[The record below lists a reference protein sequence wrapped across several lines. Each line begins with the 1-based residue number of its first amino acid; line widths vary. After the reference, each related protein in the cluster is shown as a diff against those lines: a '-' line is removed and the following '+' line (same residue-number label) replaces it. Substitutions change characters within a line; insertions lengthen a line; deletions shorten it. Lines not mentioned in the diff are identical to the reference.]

1 MVKRLL
7 MLLSAVVGVI
17 LLATGTAAAGP
28 VTVHDDSKVL
38 DVTKVTNAA
47 MQLTDPV
54 QIFTTQKFS
63 DDRGK
68 FDQETQA
75 HVSGSS
81 DVVLAINTKSGFF
94 TIRTGTNSH
103 IKDTSAAGSAFQNG
117 LGSNHDYTSATI
129 AALGSLKS
137 ATGQGAPTG
146 AKAGNP
152 APAPVAKPAAK
163 SSGFGWL
170 GLLCPIVII
179 GGIIAAVVAFLRRRR
194 NPPPPPPMGGGGFG
208 GGYPGG
214 PGYGGP
220 GFGAPGYG
228 PPPGRPGM
236 SPGAAAGL
244 GAVGGAVGGGL
255 LGYELGRMEGEHEER
270 GRDNYAP
277 PQEYGGGGYDPGN
290 QQWGGGGGD
299 YDFGGGGDSGGGGG
313 DFGGG
318 GGDFGGGGG
327 DFGGGDSG
335 GGGGGDF

>member
-47 MQLTDPV
+47 MQLSDPV
-54 QIFTTQKFS
+54 QIFTTEKFS
-63 DDRGK
+63 DDHGK
-68 FDQETQA
+68 FDQEAQS
-75 HVSGSS
+75 HVTGTS
-81 DVVLAINTKSGFF
+81 DVVLAINTKSKFLS
-94 TIRTGTNSH
+94 IRTGANSH
-103 IKDTSAAGSAFQNG
+103 IKDTSSAGAAFKSAFGN
-117 LGSNHDYTSATI
+117 NDYTDATI
-129 AALGSLKS
+129 AALGALKS
-137 ATGQGAPTG
+137 STGAGAPTG

-152 APAPVAKPAAK
+152 APAPVAKPASK

-170 GLLCPIVII
+170 GLLCPVIVI
-179 GGIIAAVVAFLRRRR
+179 GGIIAAVVAFMRRRR
-194 NPPPPPPMGGGGFG
+194 NPPPPPMGGPGGGFG
-208 GGYPGG
+208 GGYAPGG

-220 GFGAPGYG
+220 GYGAPGYG

-270 GRDNYAP
+270 GRDNYGP
-277 PQEYGGGGYDPGN
+277 PPESGGGGYDPGN

-299 YDFGGGGDSGGGGG
+299 Y

-335 GGGGGDF
+335 GGGGDF